1 MNNDNPAANATSS
14 ASERT
19 FVMERIFNAPRE
31 LVFQA
36 YSDCQHLIHWW
47 GPTGWTLPVCEMD
60 FRVGGSWF
68 YCMRGPNGEDSC
80 GKAFYLEIVAPE
92 RFVYRDTFVDTE
104 GNQLEEMPELTI
116 TVIFEEV
123 GGKTKLITRT
133 EFASAADLKAVLEM
147 GMAEGF
153 TQTLDRLEAYLVNE
167 R

>member
-1 MNNDNPAANATSS
+1 MNDKNLATNKTSKS
-14 ASERT
+14 AERT

-47 GPTGWTLPVCEMD
+47 GPNGWTLPICEMD
-60 FRVGGSWF
+60 FRAGGSWF
-68 YCMRGPNGEDSC
+68 YCMRGPNGEDAC

-92 RFVYRDTFVDTE
+92 RIVYRDTFVDTA
-104 GNQLEEMPELTI
+104 GNPLEDMPELMN

-123 GGKTKLITRT
+123 DGKTKLISQT
-133 EFASAADLKAVLEM
+133 EFASAADLKAVLDM
-147 GMAEGF
+147 GMTEGF
-153 TQTLDRLEAYLVNE
+153 TETLDRLEAYLAND